1 MNSVSYKNGNY
12 FVNLNLDNGTKIR
25 YTKDDYMKPE
35 FPESMDIKI
44 TNCCNIGCPM
54 CHEDS
59 KPDGKHGDIMNA
71 KFIETLHPYTELAI
85 GGGNPLSHPQ
95 IYDFLLKCKS
105 LNLIPSITV
114 HQNHFEE
121 NYEMIRSWSEDRLVY
136 GIGVSVFTV
145 TPNLINLL
153 KSLPN
158 AVVHLVAGIVTED
171 TLMDLSNNN
180 IKVLF
185 LGYKQFRRGE
195 SCYRSF
201 PLAINKRIK
210 VLGEMLPR
218 MTKENWFSTISFDN
232 LAIKQLNP
240 RSVMSEE
247 EYDAFYMGDDGEY
260 TMFVDLVEKNFTVSS
275 TKKTRWPIKDTIQ
288 EMFEIVNNNK
298 YVE

>member
-1 MNSVSYKNGNY
+1 MSSVSYKNGNY
-12 FVNLNLDNGTKIR
+12 FVNLNLENGTKIR
-25 YTKDDYMKPE
+25 YTKDDHMKPE

-44 TNCCNIGCPM
+44 TSCCNIGCPM

-105 LNLIPSITV
+105 LYLVPSITV

-121 NYEMIRSWSEDRLVY
+121 NYEMIKSWSEDRLVY

-145 TPNLINLL
+145 TPNLLNLL

-158 AVVHLVAGIVTED
+158 VVVHLVAGIVSED
-171 TLMDLSNNN
+171 TLMDLTNNN

-195 SCYRSF
+195 SCYKAF

-210 VLGEMLPR
+210 MLGEMLPR
-218 MTKENWFSTISFDN
+218 MIKENWFSTISFDN

-260 TMFVDLVEKNFTVSS
+260 TMFVDLVENEFTVSS
-275 TKKTRWPIKDTIQ
+275 TKNTRWGLKDNIN
-288 EMFEIVNNNK
+288 EMFNIVKNNR
-298 YVE
+298 YVM